1 MTSRPQEESLGP
13 TCILNGHSIHV
24 EEAQAHIARI
34 SDELGVRARVVVT
47 RKGDNISSLA
57 ARALSENGH
66 LVVAGGGD
74 GTVSAVAGVLAG
86 TNAAIGVLPMGTLNH
101 FAKDVGIPRHLE
113 AAVRNIFTG
122 QVTNVDVG
130 EVNGHVFVNNSG
142 IGFYPHFVRQ
152 REEQEQHGHVKRV
165 AFVLALRSVVRRYFR
180 LRMKLHMDQAEAL
193 EHVTP
198 FLFVGNNRYQTSGLE
213 IGTRSRLDSGQLW
226 VCTAPRTNRENFL
239 QLEQIPLDFTHSLR
253 A

>member
-34 SDELGVRARVVVT
+34 SGELGVRARVVVT

-101 FAKDVGIPRHLE
+101 FARI
-113 AAVRNIFTG
+113 
-122 QVTNVDVG
+122 
-130 EVNGHVFVNNSG
+130 
-142 IGFYPHFVRQ
+142 
-152 REEQEQHGHVKRV
+152 
-165 AFVLALRSVVRRYFR
+165 
-180 LRMKLHMDQAEAL
+180 
-193 EHVTP
+193 
-198 FLFVGNNRYQTSGLE
+198 
-213 IGTRSRLDSGQLW
+213 
-226 VCTAPRTNRENFL
+226 
-239 QLEQIPLDFTHSLR
+239 
-253 A
+253 

>member
-13 TCILNGHSIHV
+13 TFILNGHSIHV

-34 SDELGVRARVVVT
+34 SGELGVRARVVVT

-86 TNAAIGVLPMGTLNH
+86 TDAAIGVLPMGTLNH
-101 FAKDVGIPRHLE
+101 FAKDVGIPRRLE

-122 QVTNVDVG
+122 QFTSVDVG

-142 IGFYPHFVRQ
+142 IGF
-152 REEQEQHGHVKRV
+152 
-165 AFVLALRSVVRRYFR
+165 LSALR
-180 LRMKLHMDQAEAL
+180 
-193 EHVTP
+193 TP
-198 FLFVGNNRYQTSGLE
+198 TG
-213 IGTRSRLDSGQLW
+213 GTGATW
-226 VCTAPRTNRENFL
+226 PC
-239 QLEQIPLDFTHSLR
+239 
-253 A
+253 